1 MPCCLVLLLAIIGP
15 RFVIVMLAL
24 FSNYFYAPYNGL
36 LVPVL
41 GFFFM
46 PFTTLAYAWSINTS
60 GEVSGLQ
67 LVIVVLAVLIDLG
80 VVGGGADR
88 RRRGQFPPRQPP
100 PSAPGP
106 SSGGR
111 VLEADGSVE

>member
-1 MPCCLVLLLAIIGP
+1 MPCCLVLALAIIGP
-15 RFVIVMLAL
+15 RFVIAMLLL
-24 FSNYFYAPYNGL
+24 FTNYFSVPYHGIL
-36 LVPVL
+36 LPIL

-67 LVIVVLAVLIDLG
+67 LVVVILAVLIDLG
-80 VVGGGADR
+80 VIGGGADR
-88 RRRGQFPPRQPP
+88 RRRGQFPP
-100 PSAPGP
+100 PSAG
-106 SSGGR
+106 SGSGGR

>member
-1 MPCCLVLLLAIIGP
+1 MPCCLILALAIIGP

-24 FSNYFYAPYNGL
+24 FSNYFYLPYNGL

-46 PFTTLAYAWSINTS
+46 PFTTLAYAWSINMT

-67 LVIVVLAVLIDLG
+67 LVVVVIAVLIDLG

-88 RRRGQFPPRQPP
+88 RRRGQFPPPR
-100 PSAPGP
+100 GP
-106 SSGGR
+106 QSGSR

>member
-1 MPCCLVLLLAIIGP
+1 MPCCLILMLAIIGP

-24 FSNYFYAPYNGL
+24 FSNYFYLPYSGL

-46 PFTTLAYAWSINTS
+46 PFTTLAYAWSINTT
-60 GEVSGLQ
+60 GEVADLRM
-67 LVIVVLAVLIDLG
+67 IVVVIAVLIDLG

-88 RRRGQFPPRQPP
+88 RRRGQFPPRRPQ
-100 PSAPGP
+100 
-106 SSGGR
+106 SGGR